1 MTKKE
6 EQAYYP
12 RIKQNII
19 FKTMRK
25 LLYGFRDLTMAIF
38 YYNNY
43 CSGIQIVE
51 IKLNKLP
58 AGHKRVKVTNT
69 CRYMI
74 DLFQAT
80 RCYVEFSMNN

>member
-1 MTKKE
+1 MTKRE

-12 RIKQNII
+12 RKKQNII

-25 LLYGFRDLTMAIF
+25 LLYGCGDLTMAIF

-43 CSGIQIVE
+43 CSRIQIVE

-58 AGHKRVKVTNT
+58 AGHKRVKVKH
-69 CRYMI
+69 M
-74 DLFQAT
+74 
-80 RCYVEFSMNN
+80 

>member
-1 MTKKE
+1 MTKRD

-12 RIKQNII
+12 RKKQNII
-19 FKTMRK
+19 FKIMRK
-25 LLYGFRDLTMAIF
+25 LYGFRDLTMAIF

-58 AGHKRVKVTNT
+58 A
-69 CRYMI
+69 
-74 DLFQAT
+74 
-80 RCYVEFSMNN
+80 

>member
-1 MTKKE
+1 MTKRE

-12 RIKQNII
+12 RKKQNII

-25 LLYGFRDLTMAIF
+25 LLYGKTLAIF

-80 RCYVEFSMNN
+80 SCYVEFSMNN